1 MPHRAS
7 ADPVKEAA
15 SYFTIGSGLAAIAT
29 GTTGGGA
36 PAMATGGM
44 LNAVGGTR
52 RPEWAGGR
60 FLRSCPYVRQELQI
74 IP

>member
-15 SYFTIGSGLAAIAT
+15 SYFTIGGGLAAIAA

-36 PAMATGGM
+36 PAKATGGM
-44 LNAVGGTR
+44 PNAVGGTN
-52 RPEWAGGR
+52 WLVAN
-60 FLRSCPYVRQELQI
+60 S
-74 IP
+74 